1 MTPSVSSQQ
10 VSTAWAGGDERLSQL
25 LDATNILPWEADA
38 ESWRFTFVGDQAV
51 KLLGHQVEQWY
62 EADFWSA
69 NIHPDD
75 REQAIAFCLK
85 NAAACDRYDFEYRML
100 TTDGRIVWIHD
111 LVNVLR
117 ENGKAKILRG
127 FMIDITER
135 KQAEKEL
142 RDLGGRLINA
152 QEEERSRIARE
163 LHDDLNQQM
172 ALLSIELEQLS
183 QKLPPK
189 QSSLRSQI
197 HALWLRAQD
206 ISGEIHRLS
215 YQLHPSKLDHLGLAA
230 AVKSIC
236 VEMSEHQ
243 DLDVEFRQTG
253 FPATLPNDVT
263 LCVFRIAQES
273 LRNVIRHSNA
283 TRAQVTLE
291 KTETAVRL
299 SVSDN
304 GCGFDP
310 EADSM
315 KKGLG
320 FISMRERLRLV
331 GGEISIQSQPSQ
343 GTQIDVIVPLIVPTV
358 Q

>member
-1 MTPSVSSQQ
+1 MNPSVSSQR
-10 VSTAWAGGDERLSQL
+10 VSEAWAGGDERLTQL
-25 LDATNILPWEADA
+25 LDATKILPWEADA

-51 KLLGHQVEQWY
+51 KLLGHKLEQWY

-75 REQAIAFCLK
+75 RDQAIAFRLK
-85 NAAACDRYDFEYRML
+85 NAEALDRYDFEYRML
-100 TTDGRIVWIHD
+100 TTDGRTVWIHD

-117 ENGKAKILRG
+117 VDGKPKTLRG

-172 ALLSIELEQLS
+172 ALLSIELEQLA
-183 QKLPPK
+183 QKLPA
-189 QSSLRSQI
+189 QQAGLRGQI
-197 HALWLRAQD
+197 RALWVRAQD

-230 AVKSIC
+230 AVKSSCI
-236 VEMSEHQ
+236 ELTGHQ
-243 DLDVEFRQTG
+243 DLKIEFHQTG

-273 LRNVIRHSNA
+273 LRNVMRHSKA
-283 TRAQVTLE
+283 SRAQVTLE
-291 KTETAVRL
+291 KTETAIRL

-304 GCGFDP
+304 GCGFEPDA
-310 EADSM
+310 ESA
-315 KKGLG
+315 KQGLG

-331 GGEISIQSQPSQ
+331 GGEVSIHSKPSE
-343 GTQIDVIVPLIVPTV
+343 GTQIEVTVPIK